1 MANTFIHKHYEKVIL
16 AGLLL
21 LFSGLLYLQLSVVQE
36 SQAKKVDG
44 IVNAV
49 EPPADFQKTD
59 YTEKKYSKEVLFD
72 ENVLV
77 WNNLWDGDEN
87 PYSQSE
93 YSVNIDMMVPQQLAL
108 CKHDSH
114 LTYAG
119 YYPKKDSKTTG
130 KCLIEKCGKI
140 LEAPKNEVAKALEEE
155 KIDNDINKN
164 GIPDD
169 WEKSHGFEVVE
180 VADGATTPIADTD
193 GDGFNDKEEF
203 LAGTGPRD
211 PGSHPLFVTKL
222 SFDSEKKI
230 EDVPFEN
237 LINEKL
243 ANVKEVGEVTDF
255 KLEECS
261 GSENSSV
268 LFSCKRV
275 ANGKPFRMKRCR
287 KGKEILY
294 KNAGSTG
301 ENPSIGFKV
310 DEIGAEIVNSEGKD
324 GKVKS
329 QRKVWVKIVS
339 VKNPA
344 DKFTCYLGERVLTGR
359 KSIPLACTVANGE
372 FWIKSGDTKSAS
384 AEFKIGDEITLASDY
399 SIEKYSVSEL
409 KGTEQEPVL
418 VLTDGQGK
426 TFEIKA
432 QSPAAEAE
440 EEQES
445 AK

>member
-77 WNNLWDGDEN
+77 WNNLWDGEN

-93 YSVNIDMMVPQQLAL
+93 YSKNIDMMVPQQLAL

-169 WEKSHGFEVVE
+169 WEKSHGFASEIPNGTKIISVRE
-180 VADGATTPIADTD
+180 SDKSIMIDLSSEFEMGGGAESIYTRIKQIIKTANANTNLPVYLYINGKQANVI
-193 GDGFNDKEEF
+193 GGEGIMIKQ
-203 LAGTGPRD
+203 
-211 PGSHPLFVTKL
+211 PLSEK
-222 SFDSEKKI
+222 SFDE
-230 EDVPFEN
+230 
-237 LINEKL
+237 
-243 ANVKEVGEVTDF
+243 
-255 KLEECS
+255 
-261 GSENSSV
+261 
-268 LFSCKRV
+268 
-275 ANGKPFRMKRCR
+275 
-287 KGKEILY
+287 
-294 KNAGSTG
+294 
-301 ENPSIGFKV
+301 
-310 DEIGAEIVNSEGKD
+310 
-324 GKVKS
+324 
-329 QRKVWVKIVS
+329 
-339 VKNPA
+339 
-344 DKFTCYLGERVLTGR
+344 
-359 KSIPLACTVANGE
+359 
-372 FWIKSGDTKSAS
+372 
-384 AEFKIGDEITLASDY
+384 
-399 SIEKYSVSEL
+399 
-409 KGTEQEPVL
+409 
-418 VLTDGQGK
+418 
-426 TFEIKA
+426 
-432 QSPAAEAE
+432 
-440 EEQES
+440 
-445 AK
+445 